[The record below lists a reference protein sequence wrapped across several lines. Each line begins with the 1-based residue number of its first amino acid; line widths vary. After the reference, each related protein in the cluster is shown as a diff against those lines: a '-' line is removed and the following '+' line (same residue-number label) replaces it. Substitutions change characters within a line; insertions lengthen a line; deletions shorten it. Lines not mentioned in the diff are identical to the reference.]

1 MRIKAAGLCL
11 AMLMGAGLCAAQN
24 APAPVV
30 RQPDYSTVYCS
41 GFVTDQKVP
50 TDMHVISGEQSN
62 YKITFSQGE
71 YVYIDRGMNQ
81 GVRVGDEF
89 SVLRVTKDD
98 VKIKWFKWQNELLR
112 KMGTAYEDEGRIKV
126 VSVHAKVSIAKVVFA
141 CNYLQRGDIIRPFE
155 ERPAPPFKDP
165 AAFDHFAP
173 PSGKSVAMV
182 VTMSNFQEAGGA
194 NQTAYVNL
202 GSAQGVKVGE
212 YFRFF
217 RHQGTRSETV
227 NLERDFQYKLFGFG
241 STPQRYGWNDLPRE
255 VLGEG
260 IVLNVSRNSSTVLI
274 TLSTVPVYS
283 GDYVEIE

>member
-1 MRIKAAGLCL
+1 MRIKAVGLCL
-11 AMLMGAGLCAAQN
+11 AILIGAGLCAAQN

-71 YVYIDRGMNQ
+71 YIYIDRGMNQ

-283 GDYVEIE
+283 GDYAEIE